1 MDDQWLDAEIITLIY
16 FISRGF
22 AHVAVPRVLPAVVIS
37 VPPPAV
43 SQMPVIIL
51 EQFPYV
57 LTENGSWDIDEVD
70 CWFDSLSLEH
80 PTANCLTSCSGMDAA
95 IDEEVNRTHTNL
107 CFADPLNTSMSY
119 CKCFCETSTVSVCGG
134 HCFPA
139 CPVQWNALRAAC
151 TGSSRDSSKIQL

>member
-22 AHVAVPRVLPAVVIS
+22 AHVAVPHVLPAVVIS

-57 LTENGSWDIDEVD
+57 LIENGSWDIDEV
-70 CWFDSLSLEH
+70 
-80 PTANCLTSCSGMDAA
+80 
-95 IDEEVNRTHTNL
+95 IL
-107 CFADPLNTSMSY
+107 CFADPLNASMSY